1 MDVGDADLAGFERR
15 IDANSRDDVTERG
28 RVVVDAEDVGVA
40 AAVGVADTGGA
51 VGADLGGAG
60 ELGLEHGVLV
70 AGHGDGERH
79 RGDSDDTGT
88 DRGNDRG
95 VT

>member
-1 MDVGDADLAGFERR
+1 M
-15 IDANSRDDVTERG
+15 
-28 RVVVDAEDVGVA
+28 A
-40 AAVGVADTGGA
+40 AAVGVADTGGG

-70 AGHGDGERH
+70 AGRGDGERH

-88 DRGNDRG
+88 DRGDDPG
-95 VT
+95 TT